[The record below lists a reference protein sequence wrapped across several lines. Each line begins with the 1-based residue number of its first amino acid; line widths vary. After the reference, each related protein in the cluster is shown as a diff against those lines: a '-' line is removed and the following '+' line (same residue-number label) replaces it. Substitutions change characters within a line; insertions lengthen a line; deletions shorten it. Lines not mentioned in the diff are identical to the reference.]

1 MSLNLCGQTFLAMAG
16 GSREEEVG
24 GDEMILEKVTVMLGG
39 HG

>member
-1 MSLNLCGQTFLAMAG
+1 MSLNLCDQTFLAMAG

-24 GDEMILEKVTVMLGG
+24 GDEVLEKVTVMLGG